1 MVSRRSFRREFKL
14 GICRQVVEGTLTK
27 SRACREHGL
36 SPGML
41 DRWVDQYKALGE
53 KAFPYA
59 SGGPTDVSESEK
71 VKELETMVGRLT
83 LENEFL
89 KKFIQKGGLARGK
102 RRE

>member
-36 SPGML
+36 SPGVL
-41 DRWVDQYKALGE
+41 DRWVDQYKALGDR
-53 KAFPYA
+53 AFPN
-59 SGGPTDVSESEK
+59 SFGSEEEVPESEK
-71 VKELETMVGRLT
+71 VKELEAIVGRLT

-102 RRE
+102 KRE